1 MDRTRFAS
9 AAALGMSVLIGCGV
23 APPAQAGYVVMLT
36 QEGGDVVATGSGPID
51 LTGLSFSWLQ
61 RKHKWCVSGRGNT

>member
-9 AAALGMSVLIGCGV
+9 AAALGMSVLIGCDV

-51 LTGLSFSWLQ
+51 LPG
-61 RKHKWCVSGRGNT
+61 